1 MYTPW
6 CADCKKMGPVWDHV
20 SQYLH
25 TTSIRVGRVDCTRF
39 TSVAQ
44 TFKIKGFPTIIL

>member
-6 CADCKKMGPVWDHV
+6 CADCKKMESDWGGVA
-20 SQYLH
+20 QYLQA
-25 TTSIRVGRVDCTRF
+25 TPIRVGRVDCARF

-44 TFKIKGFPTIIL
+44 AFKIKGFPTIML